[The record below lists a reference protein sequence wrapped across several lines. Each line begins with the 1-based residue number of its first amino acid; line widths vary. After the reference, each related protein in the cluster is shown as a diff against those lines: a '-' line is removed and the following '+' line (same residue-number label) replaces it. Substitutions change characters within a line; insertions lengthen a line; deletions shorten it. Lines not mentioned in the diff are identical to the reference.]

1 MGSTSKLAVLSV
13 SLALTAG
20 ALPAWSSA
28 LYCEACEEGSYSWKV
43 SVVPDRI
50 AGVCDGGRG
59 VVRVQG
65 DKISYYAEGM
75 SNPNWVVNLKSDG
88 SAETAYGEYKHR
100 QIRVKVTAGTGP
112 REITTLN
119 ERWMC
124 DFKFIP
130 D

>member
-1 MGSTSKLAVLSV
+1 M
-13 SLALTAG
+13 ALTFV

-28 LYCEACEEGSYSWKV
+28 TWCDDGSYSWKV
-43 SVVPDRI
+43 SVVPDHI

-59 VVRVQG
+59 FVRVEG
-65 DKISYYAEGM
+65 NKLSYFMEGLR
-75 SNPNWVVNLKSDG
+75 SPNWVVDLRSDG
-88 SAETAYGEYKHR
+88 SAETAYGEYIHR
-100 QIRVKVTAGTGP
+100 QIRIKVSAGTGP